1 MRGGRVGASSAGRG
15 ACSDLWA
22 INLDLQSVRRECG
35 RGGIKDTRVLN
46 AGGTHRMDRD
56 KR

>member
-1 MRGGRVGASSAGRG
+1 MGASSAGRG